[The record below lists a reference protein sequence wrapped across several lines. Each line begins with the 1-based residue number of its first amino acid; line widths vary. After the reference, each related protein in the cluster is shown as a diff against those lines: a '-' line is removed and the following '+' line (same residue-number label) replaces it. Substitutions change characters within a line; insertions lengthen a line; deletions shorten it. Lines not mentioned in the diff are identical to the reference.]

1 MLFSRGE
8 LSAGQL
14 REGGNEAE
22 GEMES
27 VCRSTNTPT
36 ESKRLFY
43 TSVPV
48 LYFNKTLTQKFLSE

>member
-1 MLFSRGE
+1 MGRSWMLFSRGE

-27 VCRSTNTPT
+27 VCRSTHRIGKVPEHRCNKAERKPT
-36 ESKRLFY
+36 E
-43 TSVPV
+43 
-48 LYFNKTLTQKFLSE
+48 QKIA

>member
-27 VCRSTNTPT
+27 VCRSTHRIGKVPEHRCNKAERKPT
-36 ESKRLFY
+36 E
-43 TSVPV
+43 
-48 LYFNKTLTQKFLSE
+48 QKIA